1 MGLHRWGPDAG
12 LPALNWSWLSALST
26 RADAARG
33 DKCPLPLTLASM
45 HDNCHYH
52 ASWPGEN
59 MTLQPLHNHSGEL
72 SPAGL
77 TLQDQRRIQDAL
89 DGSTSPNT
97 RRAYNQAWR
106 RFEAWGASRGRGHS
120 LPASPELVAAFLAEL
135 AEAGKSVATL
145 RLTKSALAA
154 VHRSTGHQDP
164 TDNEGVKKVMAGIA
178 RANGRPQRQA
188 KPLTETALAAVKA
201 TAGIPRRHR
210 GRAIRAENAW
220 DARRRGQVD
229 VALLSVLRD
238 GLLRRSEASALRW
251 GDVDVQ
257 EDGSARLHVRRS
269 KTDPE
274 AEGAVLYIGSEA
286 AAALV
291 AIMPEGFAVVD
302 PSTPVFELSESQIGR
317 RVNAAAKAAGLGDGF
332 TGHSGRVGM
341 AQDLAAAGVELPALM
356 NAGRWKSP
364 KMPAR
369 YTEGQ
374 AVGRGAVARYYQR
387 KGG

>member
-1 MGLHRWGPDAG
+1 
-12 LPALNWSWLSALST
+12 
-26 RADAARG
+26 
-33 DKCPLPLTLASM
+33 
-45 HDNCHYH
+45 
-52 ASWPGEN
+52 
-59 MTLQPLHNHSGEL
+59 MTLQLLPHPSGDL
-72 SPAGL
+72 APVGL
-77 TLQDQRRIQDAL
+77 TVQDQRRIQDAL
-89 DGSTSPNT
+89 DSSTSPHT

-106 RFEAWGASRGRGHS
+106 RFEAWAASRVRGHS
-120 LPASPELVAAFLAEL
+120 LPATPELVAAFLAEL

-188 KPLTETALAAVKA
+188 KPLTENALAAVKA
-201 TAGIPRRHR
+201 TAGIPRRHQ
-210 GRAIRAENAW
+210 GRAVKAENAW
-220 DARRRGQVD
+220 AARRRGQVD

-238 GLLRRSEASALRW
+238 GMLRRSEASALRW
-251 GDVDVQ
+251 GDVEAQ

-274 AEGAVLYIGSEA
+274 AEGAVLYIGPDA

-302 PSTPVFELSESQIGR
+302 PSTLVFGLSASQIGR

-341 AQDLAAAGVELPALM
+341 AQDLAASGVELPALM
-356 NAGRWKSP
+356 TAGRWKSP

-374 AVGRGAVARYYQR
+374 AAGRGAVARYYQR
-387 KGG
+387 RRS